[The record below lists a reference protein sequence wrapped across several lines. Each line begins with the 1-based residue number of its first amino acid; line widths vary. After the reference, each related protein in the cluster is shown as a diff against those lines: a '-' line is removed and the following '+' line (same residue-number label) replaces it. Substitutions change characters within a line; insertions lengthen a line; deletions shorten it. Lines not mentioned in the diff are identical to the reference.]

1 MYAKKSMVAP
11 RQFEYKQN
19 NQVFLLARQYFIKWM
34 IVSLKRTLNLLDA
47 TSVGIG
53 AIIGAG
59 IFVVLGVAIG
69 YAGPSII
76 ISIIIAGAVAS
87 FTAFSFAELGSA
99 IPKEGGAYQFAYELI
114 SPFAGFVVGC
124 LWLFAQIVAGAAI
137 SLGFASYFVA
147 VFPMFSLKTVAV
159 VAALTLT
166 GLNLIGIK
174 KSATVNNIFVITKI
188 AILGLFIGFGI
199 FQINPQNYSPFI
211 SNGLFGILQG
221 AGFIFFAY
229 LGFGRISTLGEE
241 VKNPERTLPFS
252 ILIALVASIVIYVLT
267 AFTAT
272 GLQSYQILAQSGSP
286 IAEAAKATG
295 NFFLVIAVSLGA
307 LIATTSVLITNLIG
321 SSRVAFAMAR
331 NGQIPK
337 SIARVSSRFG
347 TPYVSILAMGVLLT
361 ILVSVLDL
369 KQTVAITSF
378 AILATHL
385 TVNLSAIN
393 LRKKIPNLAKFKVPF
408 YPLIPSLGIV
418 SCIIL
423 MFSLPQES
431 LVIATLVIA
440 IVSILYLLRKHAS
453 A

>member
-1 MYAKKSMVAP
+1 VG
-11 RQFEYKQN
+11 
-19 NQVFLLARQYFIKWM
+19 
-34 IVSLKRTLNLLDA
+34 LKRTLNLLDA

-76 ISIIIAGAVAS
+76 ISIMIAGAVAS

-147 VFPMFSLKTVAV
+147 IFPIFSLKTVAV
-159 VAALTLT
+159 VAALTLA

-174 KSATVNNIFVITKI
+174 KSATANNIFVITKI

-241 VKNPERTLPFS
+241 VKDPERNLPFS

-295 NFFLVIAVSLGA
+295 NFILVIAVSLGA

-321 SSRVAFAMAR
+321 LSRVAFAMAR

-347 TPYVSILAMGVLLT
+347 TPYVSILAMGVLLI

-393 LRKKIPNLAKFKVPF
+393 LRKRIPNSTKFKVPF

-431 LVIATLVIA
+431 LIIATFVIAM
-440 IVSILYLLRKHAS
+440 VSVLYLLRRKHAS
-453 A
+453 P